1 MKPKTQPIHWPKCA
15 TERAMLSVIANW
27 HIAGI
32 LKDLRPQEAK

>member
-1 MKPKTQPIHWPKCA
+1 MKPKTQLIRWPKCA